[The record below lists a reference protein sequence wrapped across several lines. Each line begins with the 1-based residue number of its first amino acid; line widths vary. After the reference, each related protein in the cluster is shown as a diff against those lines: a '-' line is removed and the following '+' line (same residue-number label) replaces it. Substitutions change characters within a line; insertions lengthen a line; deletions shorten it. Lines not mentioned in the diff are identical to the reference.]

1 MPVTKKSNE
10 ATKSF
15 HQLALLRQLPSAEK
29 EKDKLESPRRDLLS
43 SDGQQRSGL
52 ILEQEK
58 PVEKRPTR
66 NNTAAP
72 PRGFPVRHPKLQ
84 KK

>member
-1 MPVTKKSNE
+1 MPVTKKPNE
-10 ATKSF
+10 VTKTF
-15 HQLALLRQLPSAEK
+15 HQLALLKQLPSVEK
-29 EKDKLESPRRDLLS
+29 GKDKLESRRRDLLS

-58 PVEKRPTR
+58 PVEPRPTR
-66 NNTAAP
+66 NNIAAP
-72 PRGFPVRHPKLQ
+72 PREFPVRHPRLQ

>member
-15 HQLALLRQLPSAEK
+15 HQLALLRQLPSVGKEK
-29 EKDKLESPRRDLLS
+29 EQFESPRRDLLS

-52 ILEQEK
+52 ILAQEK
-58 PVEKRPTR
+58 PVEPKPKR

-72 PRGFPVRHPKLQ
+72 PRGFPVRHPRLQ

>member
-1 MPVTKKSNE
+1 MLVTKKPNK
-10 ATKSF
+10 ATKTF
-15 HQLALLRQLPSAEK
+15 HQLALLKQLPSAEK
-29 EKDKLESPRRDLLS
+29 EKDKLESRRRDLLS

-66 NNTAAP
+66 NNTVDP
-72 PRGFPVRHPKLQ
+72 PRGSPVRHPQLQ